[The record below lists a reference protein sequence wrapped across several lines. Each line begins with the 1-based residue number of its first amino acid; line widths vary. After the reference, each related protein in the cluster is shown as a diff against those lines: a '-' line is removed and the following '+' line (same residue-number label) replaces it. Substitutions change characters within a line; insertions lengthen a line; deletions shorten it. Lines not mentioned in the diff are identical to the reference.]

1 MFALFLFTIYQ
12 LKSSVTNP
20 DFPDVFTVALES
32 KTKWRSFTYTD
43 WWRVK
48 EVTIAR
54 GKNKT
59 ISFWQQLVMT
69 HLGSFIFSP
78 LYKLPQL
85 PYFLYR
91 LRLLPAEWGDVCDL
105 LSTDCLHSE
114 QVCIKHRSCTQ
125 QYNTRTST
133 QTSDGNRIGS
143 ITNVCIFLV
152 HTCIREYWFLLNDSL
167 STGTEYFQ

>member
-1 MFALFLFTIYQ
+1 MFALFLLTIYQ

-91 LRLLPAEWGDVCDL
+91 LRLLPADGVRWCLWPLVYWLSL
-105 LSTDCLHSE
+105 LGTGLYQTPKLHTTIQHNSLNTNIRWKQDWVHNQCLYF
-114 QVCIKHRSCTQ
+114 SCP
-125 QYNTRTST
+125 YMYS
-133 QTSDGNRIGS
+133 RIL
-143 ITNVCIFLV
+143 IF
-152 HTCIREYWFLLNDSL
+152 T
-167 STGTEYFQ
+167 